1 MAQTVRIDPDSHAAL
16 AEIARAKS
24 IPLTEALAHAVE
36 AYRRASFLE
45 EYAADVA
52 AFRVSDPQGF
62 AEDEAEA
69 ALWDATNTDGL
80 RDEPPYLAP
89 APRNAS
95 KRSASERKASKRT
108 ASSKRNASSK

>member
-1 MAQTVRIDPDSHAAL
+1 MAETVRIDPKSHAAL

-36 AYRRASFLE
+36 AYRRVVFLE

-62 AEDEAEA
+62 AEDQAEA
-69 ALWDATNTDGL
+69 ALWDATNRDGL
-80 RDEPPYLAP
+80 RDEPPYPAP
-89 APRNAS
+89 AS
-95 KRSASERKASKRT
+95 RKASKRKASKRKT
-108 ASSKRNASSK
+108 SSKRKASFK